1 MEHLQSR
8 LALDMQAIFDDV
20 GQYSQNSKTL
30 HKWVVLSFLSLF
42 DQSAKKLEG
51 AKRHL
56 VHHRQVS

>member
-42 DQSAKKLEG
+42 DQSAKVLEG
-51 AKRHL
+51 AKRLL
-56 VHHRQVS
+56 VHHRQT